1 MIKKKYF
8 SKKKSLLNFFKLKNY
23 FFNLILF
30 FLTLLIIGSVVS
42 LIKNFND
49 KNKYVYDNTE
59 QLKKLIVVNEYEK
72 RTGYRIRIE
81 ILNGCGIS
89 GLADKYTNFF
99 RENGYDVIQSKNAEN
114 FNFNKSLVILRVN
127 NKDYAFQIAKLM
139 DTQTNEIVEN
149 IDYSLDCDVTVI
161 IGKDYNKLSS
171 FDRVI
176 ELSPPY

>member
-1 MIKKKYF
+1 MIKKKYA
-8 SKKKSLLNFFKLKNY
+8 SKKNSLLNFLKLKNH
-23 FFNLILF
+23 FFNALLF
-30 FLTLLIIGSVVS
+30 FLTLFIVVS
-42 LIKNFND
+42 IISLTKNLNN
-49 KNKYVYDNTE
+49 KNKYIYENAE
-59 QLKKLIVVNEYEK
+59 ELKKLIVINEYEK

-114 FNFNKSLVILRVN
+114 FNFKKSLVLLRVN
-127 NKDYAFQIAKLM
+127 NKDYAMQVSKTLN
-139 DTQTNEIVEN
+139 TPSNEIIEK

-161 IGKDYNKLSS
+161 IGKDYNQLSS
-171 FDRVI
+171 FDSVI

>member
-1 MIKKKYF
+1 MIKKKYA
-8 SKKKSLLNFFKLKNY
+8 SKKNSQMNLFKLKNY
-23 FFNLILF
+23 FFNAVLF
-30 FLTLLIIGSVVS
+30 FLTLFIIGSIIS
-42 LIKNFND
+42 LTKNFNN
-49 KNKYVYDNTE
+49 KNKYIYDNAE
-59 QLKKLIVVNEYEK
+59 QLKKLIVINEYEK

-114 FNFNKSLVILRVN
+114 FNFDKSLVILRVN
-127 NKDYAFQIAKLM
+127 NKDYALEVSKLL
-139 DTQTNEIVEN
+139 DTPSNAITEK
-149 IDYSLDCDVTVI
+149 IDYSLDCDVSVI

-171 FDRVI
+171 FDSVI